1 MKQSFLLLN
10 NKPKS
15 LLFNCILMITF
26 SFSQNSFAQQE
37 NAIPLYIE
45 VPNSKPTP
53 DTYKEVNENSRIRF
67 VSQPTL
73 QPFFP
78 EKGKANGTAVIICP
92 GGGYGMLAYD
102 HEGIAVA
109 KKFNE
114 QGVTA
119 FVLKYRL
126 PSDEIMK
133 DRSIGPLQDAQRAL
147 QMVRENAKKWNI
159 DPAKVGILGFSAG
172 GHLASTAATH
182 YDKPVIETKGISVKP
197 DFSILVYP
205 VISMGAY
212 THYGSKANLIGKDA
226 SDESI
231 RLYSNETQVKP
242 DMSPVFL
249 IHAQDDKAV
258 PVQNSILFYESMLAQ
273 NVKGVLN
280 VYQAGGHG
288 FGLNNKT
295 TTDEWFERCLKWMKE
310 NKFL

>member
-1 MKQSFLLLN
+1 
-10 NKPKS
+10 
-15 LLFNCILMITF
+15 
-26 SFSQNSFAQQE
+26 
-37 NAIPLYIE
+37 
-45 VPNSKPTP
+45 
-53 DTYKEVNENSRIRF
+53 
-67 VSQPTL
+67 
-73 QPFFP
+73 
-78 EKGKANGTAVIICP
+78 
-92 GGGYGMLAYD
+92 MLAYD
-102 HEGIAVA
+102 HEGVAVA

-114 QGVTA
+114 KGIAA

-126 PSDEIMK
+126 PIDDIMK

-182 YDKPVIETKGISVKP
+182 YDKPVIETNGISVKP
-197 DFSILVYP
+197 DFAVLVYP

-212 THYGSKANLIGKDA
+212 THGGSKSNLIGNDA
-226 SDESI
+226 SGEII

-249 IHAQDDKAV
+249 IHAQDDKLV
-258 PVQNSILFYESMLAQ
+258 PPQNSIMFYESMLAQ
-273 NVKGVLN
+273 NVKGELN
-280 VYQAGGHG
+280 MYQSGGHG

-295 TTDEWFERCLKWMKE
+295 TTDEWFERCVKWLAA